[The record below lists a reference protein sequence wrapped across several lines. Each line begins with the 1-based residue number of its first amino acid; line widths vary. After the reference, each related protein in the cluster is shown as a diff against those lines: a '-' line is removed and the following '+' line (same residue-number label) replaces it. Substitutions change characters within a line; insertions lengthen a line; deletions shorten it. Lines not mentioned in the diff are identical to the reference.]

1 MLFIEY
7 FKISGYFHVSMKRS
21 NTIFVF
27 LVFSIASIHCFA
39 QTRISDSLKRNIA
52 LAVSDEQKI
61 KTIFDFCELGYT
73 LHPDTLMLYAEKA
86 KNITVRLG
94 NKHDEIQAMYY
105 QSGALTTKGFIDSS
119 LALADKCLAILS
131 TKVKDPILEAN
142 CYNQK
147 GRCYVR
153 KNQYKEAIDMGYQ
166 TIALAEKNNAVLLE
180 VKGKTLIGWAYLE
193 MGQLKDALSW
203 HLKAVHTTTDTLLLA
218 KYAIVFANLATNY
231 NGLGKPDSA
240 FYFIE
245 KAIRYARQHENLFAL
260 SNSLAIL
267 SELYVKSGQVK
278 LSEPILK
285 EVVEIRKKIGDPF
298 YIASDM
304 SQLGFYYAHYGQ
316 PEKGIPI
323 CEEGIAIAKKY
334 KLDTK
339 LFFLYGSLADNYKAA
354 GNITKYAE
362 ILETILSLKDA
373 VYQKNSA
380 QSLAEMQTKYETE
393 KNNNI
398 ITRQKLSLVKK
409 NYWIYG
415 SIGLLVLG
423 VITFYALFTTY
434 RKKQTLKN
442 ELLRKEEKYLSE
454 LAIAAA
460 EENERKRIAID
471 LHDNIGAYA
480 SAIRADVEKITDDG
494 LQNNMNALHNL
505 QQHSQEIINSLRDT
519 IWVLNKDHITVT
531 GLSDRIKNYISK
543 LQPTYDKIH
552 FVVTE
557 KIKNDVRISS
567 QNALNIFRIVQ
578 EALHNVL
585 KHSDAALVNIN
596 INSGEHIVIEITD
609 DGKGIQ
615 DSNSGGNG
623 LLNMKARAKEIGMRL
638 TIASIANKGTSLFLQ
653 AYPAN

>member
-1 MLFIEY
+1 MKPIVYITIIILQLFFYQGI
-7 FKISGYFHVSMKRS
+7 
-21 NTIFVF
+21 
-27 LVFSIASIHCFA
+27 A
-39 QTRISDSLKRNIA
+39 QTKIIEDLKNNIA
-52 LAVSDEQKI
+52 QANSKQEKVQA
-61 KTIFDFCELGYT
+61 IFALCDLGYS
-73 LHPDTLMLYAEKA
+73 LHPDTLLNYAENAGALA
-86 KNITVRLG
+86 KESNNL
-94 NKHDEIQAMYY
+94 HDEIYAMYY
-105 QSGALTTKGFIDSS
+105 ITGALTTKGLIDSS
-119 LALADKCLAILS
+119 LNLANKCLSLLS
-131 TKVKDPILEAN
+131 TADNDLVLKAN
-142 CYNQK
+142 LYNQK

-153 KNQYKEAIDMGYQ
+153 KNQYKEAIDMGYK
-166 TIALAEKNNAVLLE
+166 TIAFGEKANEVLLQ

-193 MGQLKDALSW
+193 MGQLRDALNW
-203 HLKAVHTTTDTLLLA
+203 HLKALHTTTDTLLLE
-218 KYAIVFANLATNY
+218 KYAILFANLATNY
-231 NGLGKPDSA
+231 NGIGKTDSA
-240 FYFIE
+240 FYFIN
-245 KAIRYARQHENLFAL
+245 KGITYARKHENLFAL
-260 SNSLAIL
+260 SNCLAIQ
-267 SELYVKSGQVK
+267 SELYVKNGQAK

-285 EVVEIRKKIGDPF
+285 EAIEIRKKIGDPF

-316 PEKGIPI
+316 PEKGIAI

-354 GNITKYAE
+354 GNMGKYAE
-362 ILETILSLKDA
+362 ILETIIRLKDS

-393 KNNNI
+393 KNSNI
-398 ITRQKLSLVKK
+398 IAQQNLSLIKK

-415 SIGLLVLG
+415 SVGLLILG
-423 VITFYALFTTY
+423 IIVFYSLFTIY

-454 LAIAAA
+454 QAIAAA
-460 EENERKRIAID
+460 EENERKRIATD

-480 SAIRADVEKITDDG
+480 SAIRADVEKITDNG
-494 LQNNMNALHNL
+494 LQNNMSTLRNL

-557 KIKNDVRISS
+557 NIKNDARLSS

-578 EALHNVL
+578 EALHNAL
-585 KHSDAALVNIN
+585 KHSDAANIN
-596 INSGEHIVIEITD
+596 IVISSDNNIVIEITD
-609 DGKGIQ
+609 NGKGIQ
-615 DSNSGGNG
+615 DNTAAGGNG
-623 LLNMKARAKEIGMRL
+623 LLNMKARAKEIGMQL
-638 TIASIANKGTSLFLQ
+638 KIASIAGKGTCLLLQ
-653 AYPAN
+653 ANTTN

>member
-1 MLFIEY
+1 
-7 FKISGYFHVSMKRS
+7 MKRS
-21 NTIFVF
+21 TTIFLF
-27 LVFSIASIHCFA
+27 LVFSITAIRCAA
-39 QTRISDSLKRNIA
+39 QTRIGDSLKRNIA
-52 LAVSDEQKI
+52 IAVSGEQKV
-61 KTIFDFCELGYT
+61 KAIFAFCELGYT

-86 KNITVRLG
+86 KNITARTG
-94 NKHDEIQAMYY
+94 NKHDEVQAMYY

-119 LALADKCLAILS
+119 LHLADKCLGILS
-131 TKVKDPILEAN
+131 ASVKDPILEAN

-166 TIALAEKNNAVLLE
+166 TISLAEKYNDVLLE

-193 MGQLKDALSW
+193 MGQLKEALSW
-203 HLKAVHTTTDTLLLA
+203 HLKAIHTTADTLLLE

-231 NGLGKPDSA
+231 NGLGKADSA

-245 KAIRYARQHENLFAL
+245 KGIRYARKHENLFAL

-267 SELYVKSGQVK
+267 SELYVKTGQTK
-278 LSEPILK
+278 LSEPILR
-285 EVVEIRKKIGDPF
+285 EVIEIRKKIGDPF

-316 PEKGIPI
+316 PEKGIAI

-354 GNITKYAE
+354 GNFSKYSE
-362 ILETILSLKDA
+362 ILETIIRLKDS

-380 QSLAEMQTKYETE
+380 QSLAEMQAKYETE

-398 ITRQKLSLVKK
+398 IAQQSLSLIKK
-409 NYWIYG
+409 NYWLFA
-415 SIGLLVLG
+415 SVGLLLLG
-423 VITFYALFTTY
+423 IIIFYSLFTIY
-434 RKKQTLKN
+434 RKKQVLKN

-454 LAIAAA
+454 LAIANA
-460 EENERKRIAID
+460 EENERKRIATD

-480 SAIRADVEKITDDG
+480 SAIRADVEKITDNG
-494 LQNNMNALHNL
+494 LQNNIGTLRNL

-543 LQPTYDKIH
+543 LQPTYDKIQ

-557 KIKNDVRISS
+557 KIKNDARVSS
-567 QNALNIFRIVQ
+567 KNALNVFRIVQ
-578 EALHNVL
+578 EALHNAL
-585 KHSDAALVNIN
+585 KHSDAANVSIN
-596 INSGEHIVIEITD
+596 ISSNEHIVIEITD
-609 DGKGIQ
+609 NGKGLQ
-615 DSNSGGNG
+615 ENDTAGNG

-638 TIASIANKGTSLFLQ
+638 TIASIPNKGTSLLLQ
-653 AYPAN
+653 ANTTN